1 MSSGEA
7 RKSEKSLRTMNAHKG
22 LSSALHPEHS
32 CQVWMLSNSL
42 FFFFFFFKWPHP
54 QHMDVSGPGIE
65 SKSHLYL
72 AAATARLLLIMHNA
86 GLGMT
91 CASAATRAPAV
102 GFLTHCATARAPVIR
117 SVMHA
122 EYARETDNG

>member
-1 MSSGEA
+1 
-7 RKSEKSLRTMNAHKG
+7 
-22 LSSALHPEHS
+22 
-32 CQVWMLSNSL
+32 
-42 FFFFFFFKWPHP
+42 
-54 QHMDVSGPGIE
+54 MDVSGPGIE

-102 GFLTHCATARAPVIR
+102 GFLTHCSTVGTPCV
-117 SVMHA
+117 HA
-122 EYARETDNG
+122 FEGLGPEKNLGLGGRWC